1 MTMRAIINQGM
12 IDALDVDFELGGDV
26 HVLGAGEHPGID
38 DVGDEWLDIRGQDL
52 RSKAPG
58 GRGKLRLRTR

>member
-26 HVLGAGEHPGID
+26 HVLGAMTPGNRPD
-38 DVGDEWLDIRGQDL
+38 
-52 RSKAPG
+52 
-58 GRGKLRLRTR
+58 